1 MSQYYYIHF
10 DPEDVYREKHFA
22 TRPKDLPSMI
32 VCVERGYE
40 EVHVPIGSPFLDF
53 LLARGGGWYEDG
65 ALEMAH
71 FKVWRRAPR
80 GQNRPPGGLFQMFS
94 KRPCARLFQ
103 MLAAKVKRKLNVCRR
118 YS

>member
-1 MSQYYYIHF
+1 VSQYYYIHF

-80 GQNRPPGGLFQMFS
+80 GQIGRPAAFFRCLAKGP
-94 KRPCARLFQ
+94 ARGFF
-103 MLAAKVKRKLNVCRR
+103 RC
-118 YS
+118 